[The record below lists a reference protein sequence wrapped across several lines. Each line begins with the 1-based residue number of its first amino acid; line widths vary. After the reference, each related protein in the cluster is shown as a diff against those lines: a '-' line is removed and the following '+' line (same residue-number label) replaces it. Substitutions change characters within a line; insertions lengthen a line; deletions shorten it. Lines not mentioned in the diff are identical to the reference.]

1 MKIFQ
6 SFTVIFLF
14 SLGFVI
20 LSSCEK
26 ENPDKPHPLSL
37 EKLSGQVQKGPF
49 LNGTSITIAELNS
62 DMGQTGKNFST
73 QINDNR
79 GSFELKQVD
88 LSSQFVELKADGFY
102 YNEVADESSSARLIL
117 YALSNLSDKSTL
129 NVNLLSHLEKDRV
142 YQLLDEAYSFTEAK
156 ARAQKELLQIFSIE
170 MSGMAESE
178 LLDISRAGDEHA
190 VLLAIS
196 VILQG
201 YRSVAELSELLA
213 NINSDFREDGELN
226 SESVGSELVNG
237 AMWLHLGEIRENL
250 EARYRETG
258 LEVELPDFEKYVDI
272 FLVNTAFES
281 SLSIVYPEFSE
292 YGENVLYGD
301 KSLFNNSLDYSLAAY
316 LPKGSSLVIKLSGGI
331 WFYRA
336 MPNGPVNW
344 KISEYNSQMK
354 TQTFTAVQSGASCD
368 LALQLGFDQ
377 DSTNLGGGILIEY
390 FENGSETP
398 TRSKMVFSEE

>member
-6 SFTVIFLF
+6 SIKVIFLF

-26 ENPDKPHPLSL
+26 ENPDKPHPVSL

-73 QINDNR
+73 QISDNR

-102 YNEVADESSSARLIL
+102 YNEVDDESSSARLIL

-129 NVNLLSHLEKDRV
+129 NVNFLSHLEKDRV
-142 YQLLDEAYSFTEAK
+142 YQLLDEGYSFTEAK
-156 ARAQKELLQIFSIE
+156 ARAQEELLQIFSIE
-170 MSGMAESE
+170 MPGMAESE

-250 EARYRETG
+250 EARYKETG
-258 LEVELPDFEKYVDI
+258 LEVDLPDFEKYVDI
-272 FLVNTAFES
+272 FLVNTHLNQTYPS
-281 SLSIVYPEFSE
+281 STPNSVSMGKMYCMVTNPFSIIHW
-292 YGENVLYGD
+292 NT
-301 KSLFNNSLDYSLAAY
+301 AWRHIC
-316 LPKGSSLVIKLSGGI
+316 PK
-331 WFYRA
+331 
-336 MPNGPVNW
+336 
-344 KISEYNSQMK
+344 
-354 TQTFTAVQSGASCD
+354 D
-368 LALQLGFDQ
+368 L
-377 DSTNLGGGILIEY
+377 
-390 FENGSETP
+390 
-398 TRSKMVFSEE
+398 RW